1 MKKIFLAILM
11 LLPML
16 FVGCKQEELVFEYEN
31 IHFETK
37 ANAILLELV
46 VPSSTAPTDQI
57 YVIGEFN
64 DSKISP
70 EFLMTKHDDTNIK
83 FGIYLYPE
91 DFVNGKTLADG
102 FTFFNMKQGNELLK
116 NNELHVLE
124 NAQVGE
130 RYTISFGRWAGL
142 GGGDEPVVPGEY
154 EHCYLIGNIAG
165 SGWKPAEPVELEMVG
180 TDIFRGEVTFES
192 DATAYFAVLTAKGA
206 DNDDWATV
214 NAARWG
220 AGNALL
226 SEGEVLDLQLQDGS
240 DQCVTITPG
249 TYTISVNLA
258 TKQIA
263 IGEDVE
269 WTTGG
274 GADKFP
280 VINHD
285 GQDIVFVADMAG
297 WGEMALYMWGDVNN
311 LDRDGGEGADWPGLQ
326 PDDHFEFNGVTWYY
340 FLMGAANEGKNENM
354 IFNNNG
360 HDQQTNDAKVT
371 FGAGN
376 EYYYVATG
384 HKEDAVAVEDPTTV
398 KVEEPE
404 PEPEPEPGRIDTV
417 IVTLHDTITTRLY
430 LVDNT
435 TGTKNNIYVWGNDY
449 TGTNTEVFGGWPGAA
464 WTSWQKVSFLGTEF
478 YYYEFQG
485 TQGQAVNVIF
495 NGDGQYNAFGFTVG
509 TKTDLFYTVT
519 DTEATPLAVTPSMVA
534 ALRRQVR
541 K

>member
-64 DSKISP
+64 DNKISP
-70 EFLMTKHDDTNIK
+70 EFLMTKHEDTNIK

-130 RYTISFGRWAGL
+130 RYVISFGRWAGL

-249 TYTISVNLA
+249 TYTTSVNLA

-269 WTTGG
+269 WTTDGG
-274 GADKFP
+274 DDKFP
-280 VINHD
+280 VIDHA
-285 GQDIVFVADMAG
+285 GQDIIFAADAAG
-297 WGEMALYMWGDVNN
+297 WEAITLYMWGDVNN
-311 LDRDGGEGADWPGLQ
+311 LDRDGGESAGWPGLEA
-326 PDDHFEFNGVTWYY
+326 DGEFDFGGLHWYY
-340 FLMGAANEGKNENM
+340 FLMGTANVGKSENV
-354 IFNNNG
+354 ILNNNG
-360 HDQQTNDAKVT
+360 GGAQTGDLGTVLAD
-371 FGAGN
+371 GN
-376 EYYYVATG
+376 EYYYIVNADKSVT
-384 HKEDAVAVEDPTTV
+384 VVEDPNTFDFSPYG
-398 KVEEPE
+398 EPAPE
-404 PEPEPEPGRIDTV
+404 PEAAIIDV
-417 IVTLHDTITTRLY
+417 Y
-430 LVDNT
+430 LFLAEGISQTHV
-435 TGTKNNIYVWGNDY
+435 YVWGAE
-449 TGTNTEVFGGWPGAA
+449 EVMGGWPGKAL
-464 WTSWQKVSFLGTEF
+464 TELDETQFLGLNLRHIHHECKVGDDF
-478 YYYEFQG
+478 HY
-485 TQGQAVNVIF
+485 II
-495 NGDGQYNAFGFTVG
+495 NGGDAGQYDAFVLNATADPQTHYFKITE
-509 TKTDLFYTVT
+509 TKAESLT
-519 DTEATPLAVTPSMVA
+519 VA
-534 ALRRQVR
+534 ALAPKR
-541 K
+541 

>member
-64 DSKISP
+64 DNKISP
-70 EFLMTKHDDTNIK
+70 EFLMTKHEDTNIK

-130 RYTISFGRWAGL
+130 RYVISFGRWAGL

-269 WTTGG
+269 WKPAEPEKPSKYEHLYVTGNIEGSSWDPANPIELERVGRDLFRGEITFTSETSYFAFATAKGEWADFNDARWG
-274 GADKFP
+274 GVSNDFL
-280 VINHD
+280 
-285 GQDIVFVADMAG
+285 
-297 WGEMALYMWGDVNN
+297 EE
-311 LDRDGGEGADWPGLQ
+311 GGVVVLTNEVKEPC
-326 PDDHFEFNGVTWYY
+326 VTIAQGTYTITV
-340 FLMGAANEGKNENM
+340 NM
-354 IFNNNG
+354 IF
-360 HDQQTNDAKVT
+360 
-371 FGAGN
+371 
-376 EYYYVATG
+376 
-384 HKEDAVAVEDPTTV
+384 KEVVIGEGDWSGR
-398 KVEEPE
+398 EEPAEEE
-404 PEPEPEPGRIDTV
+404 PSDEPGDEPGVTDTV
-417 IVTLHDTITTRLY
+417 YVTLHDTITTRLY

-464 WTSWQKVSFLGTEF
+464 WTNWQKVSFLGTEF

-495 NGDGQYNAFGFTVG
+495 NGDGQYNAFSFTVG